1 MRKDE
6 EPIVAEETFDVPVET
21 VWDAITKVDLMRQWY
36 FDNIP
41 AFEAEVGFETR
52 FDVQSEGRNFL
63 HIWRVK
69 EAVPNRK
76 LTYSWRFQEYP
87 GDSDAVW
94 ELFEENGGTR
104 LRLTI
109 VVHEDFPDEDAPEL
123 RRDSCVA
130 GWEYFINGR
139 LKEYLAGA

>member
-1 MRKDE
+1 MRRDE
-6 EPIVAEETFDVPVET
+6 EPIVVEETFEVPVET
-21 VWDAITKVDLMRQWY
+21 VWDSITKVDLMRQWY

-41 AFEAEVGFETR
+41 EFEAEVGFETS
-52 FDVQSEGRNFL
+52 FNIESEGRNFL
-63 HIWRVK
+63 HLWRVK

-76 LTYSWRFQEYP
+76 IVHTWRFEGYP
-87 GDSDAVW
+87 GDSDAAW
-94 ELFEENGGTR
+94 ELFEEDGGTR

-109 VVHEDFPDEDAPEL
+109 TVHEDFPQEFPEL

-139 LKEYLAGA
+139 LKEYLAV